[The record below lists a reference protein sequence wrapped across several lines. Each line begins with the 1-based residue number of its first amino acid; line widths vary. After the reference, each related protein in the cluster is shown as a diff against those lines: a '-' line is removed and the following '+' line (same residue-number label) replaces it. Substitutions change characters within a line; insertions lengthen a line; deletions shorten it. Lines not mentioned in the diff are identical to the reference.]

1 MRTRLAIVSWIML
14 CVPSLLAAAEPGR
27 TARRSLPLPELQPDP
42 QIPTLKKVV
51 GHDWGQNITSYAEM
65 ERYLKALVKAA
76 PDRAVLVPY
85 GETYEGRTLYYLLI
99 AKPEHLQRREEIR
112 AANLQLADPRSL
124 SPDEARE
131 IAAGMPTLIWLAYAV
146 HGNETSCTE
155 AALLTAYH
163 LLADQRPETRQ
174 LLDRTIVL
182 IDPLQNPDGHERFVN
197 VYRETRGVFPDAEPL
212 ATERTERWPS
222 GRYNHYL
229 FDMNR
234 DWFLQSQRE
243 SRAKVAAYLQWQPHT
258 YVDAHEMG
266 ANATYFFSPK
276 AEPVNPLFLPQQ
288 VETVAQLGRQLAQRF
303 DDQGVVYTTQEMFN
317 AFYPGYGSTWP
328 ILQGGLAH
336 LWEQAGVRGLVIRRD
351 DERMLRLS
359 DAVRHH
365 YLSSLVAIEFS
376 AAQAPRL
383 IDEFYEA
390 RRRGLQGGHDGPV
403 RHYFLP
409 PGAAPQR
416 AADLA
421 RVLRQNGI
429 EVRRTAQRTKAELT
443 DVRTGKTER
452 RQIPA
457 GSFQIPLA
465 QPASRLAQVLLER
478 QIDLAPEFLQRQL
491 QRRADR
497 FPDELYDVTAWS
509 LPLAFGTD
517 CFSASAALEVP
528 GEVWQGTGPAGQVRG
543 QRAQV
548 AYLVPGHEAA
558 LPALFSWLRQGLRVH
573 VAASAFRLGDDDYP
587 PGTLILRTAENP
599 AALHKAVQQ
608 AAREF
613 GLQIHATDTGL
624 VSAGAQLG
632 GPNVTWIRPPK
643 VAMLMDRPTSY
654 AAGHTWYLFDQVWRY
669 PVTRVAAGNLSRLN
683 LQEYNVLVLPDGDY
697 GGREGPSESDAGRLR
712 HWIGQGGTLILL
724 KRAAVW
730 ATQKPAS
737 LLSVQK
743 KTQPAGTPGD
753 AKPAGEPSADAASR
767 PADPAPGAF
776 LAARVFREHWLT
788 FGCADALDVF
798 FRGDV
803 ILTPPEPGKG
813 RGLVTFAA
821 PSEILASGFCWPE
834 TVALLAETPYLI
846 HEPLGSGHVV
856 AFTDDPN
863 FRAMYPATQRL
874 FLNAVLFGPG
884 H

>member
-1 MRTRLAIVSWIML
+1 ML
-14 CVPSLLAAAEPGR
+14 CVPGLLAGAESAR
-27 TARRSLPLPELQPDP
+27 AARRFLPLPDLQPDP
-42 QIPTLKKVV
+42 QIPTLKKIA

-65 ERYLKALVKAA
+65 ERYLKALVRAA

-85 GETYEGRTLYYLLI
+85 GKTYEGRTLYYLIL

-124 SPDEARE
+124 PPDEARK
-131 IAAGMPTLIWLAYAV
+131 IAAGLPTLVWLAYSV
-146 HGNETSCTE
+146 HGNETSGTE

-163 LLADQRPETRQ
+163 LLADQRPETQ
-174 LLDRTIVL
+174 KLLDNAIVL

-212 ATERTERWPS
+212 ATEHTERWPS
-222 GRYNHYL
+222 GRFNHYL

-243 SRAKVAAYLQWQPHT
+243 TRAKVAAYLHWQPHT

-266 ANATYFFSPK
+266 ANNTYFFSPK
-276 AEPVNPLFLPQQ
+276 AAPLNPLFLPQQ
-288 VETVAQLGRQLAQRF
+288 VQTVEQLGKQLAQRF
-303 DDQGVVYTTQEMFN
+303 DSQGFAYTTQEMFN

-328 ILQGGLAH
+328 MFQGGLAH

-351 DERMLRLS
+351 DEQTLRLS

-383 IDEFYEA
+383 INEFYEA
-390 RRRGLQGGHDGPV
+390 RRHSIQRGHDGPI
-403 RHYFLP
+403 RHYVLP
-409 PGAAPQR
+409 PGQTPHR

-421 RVLRQNGI
+421 ERLLKNGI
-429 EVRRTAQRTKAELT
+429 EVRRITKGTKAEFT

-457 GSFQIPLA
+457 GSFHIPLA
-465 QPASRLAQVLLER
+465 QPANRLARVLLDR
-478 QIDLAPEFLQRQL
+478 QVDIEPEFLQRQL
-491 QRRADR
+491 ERRADR

-509 LPLAFGTD
+509 LPLAFGTA
-517 CFSASAALEVP
+517 CLASSAPLDLSSEL
-528 GEVWQGTGPAGQVRG
+528 WQGTRAAGQVRG
-543 QRAQV
+543 KRAKV
-548 AYLVPGHEAA
+548 AYLVPGHDGA
-558 LPALFSWLRQGLRVH
+558 LLALCSWLRQGLRVH
-573 VAASAFRLGDDDYP
+573 VADRAFRLGDDEYL

-599 AALHKAVQQ
+599 PALHAAVQQ
-608 AAREF
+608 AARDF
-613 GLQIHATDTGL
+613 GLQIQATDTGL

-632 GPNVTWIRPPK
+632 GPNVKWIRPPQ

-654 AAGHTWYLFDQVWRY
+654 AAGHTWYLFDQAWRY
-669 PVTRVAAGNLSRLN
+669 PITRVAASNLSRLK
-683 LQEYNVLVLPDGDY
+683 LHEYNVLVLPDGDY
-697 GGREGPSESDAGRLR
+697 GGREGLSESDADRLR
-712 HWIGQGGTLILL
+712 HWTSQGGTLILV
-724 KRAAVW
+724 KRAALW

-737 LLSVQK
+737 LLSVRQK
-743 KTQPAGTPGD
+743 TKPAGTPAD
-753 AKPAGEPSADAASR
+753 AKPAGEPSADAASP

-776 LAARVFREHWLT
+776 LATHVFGEHWLT
-788 FGCADALDVF
+788 FGCAAALDAF
-798 FRGDV
+798 FRGNV
-803 ILTPPEPGKG
+803 ILTPPEATKG

-821 PSEILASGFCWPE
+821 PSEILTSGFCWPE
-834 TVALLAETPYLI
+834 TVDLVAETPYLI